1 MSSEAGLYK
10 ILIMDDQELILE
22 SSSELLT
29 ILGYDVETSKNGE
42 EAASLFE
49 NAYNEGEPFDLVILD
64 LTVPGGMGGVKTLAT
79 MKKITSDF
87 KAVVSSG
94 YSNDPIMSDYKNYGF
109 DGVLIKPFKLEVLQE
124 TLDKLFRD

>member
-29 ILGYDVETSKNGE
+29 ILGYEAEVAKNGE
-42 EAASLFE
+42 DAVELFK
-49 NAYNEGEPFDLVILD
+49 NAYYDEEPFDLVILD
-64 LTVPGGMGGVKTLAT
+64 LTVPGGMGGVKTLAA
-79 MKKITSDF
+79 MKEICSDF
-87 KAVVSSG
+87 KAIVSSG

-109 DGVLIKPFKLEVLQE
+109 NGVLIKPFKLEVLQD
-124 TLDKLFRD
+124 TLDKFLGD

>member
-1 MSSEAGLYK
+1 MNSEAGLYK

-29 ILGYDVETSKNGE
+29 ILGYEAETAKNGE
-42 EAASLFE
+42 GAVDLFE
-49 NAYNEGEPFDLVILD
+49 NAYHEGEPFDLVILD
-64 LTVPGGMGGVKTLAT
+64 LTVPGGMGGVKTLAA
-79 MKKITSDF
+79 MKKISSDF
-87 KAVVSSG
+87 KAIVSSG

-124 TLDKLFRD
+124 TLDKFLGD

>member
-29 ILGYDVETSKNGE
+29 ILGYDAEVAKNGE
-42 EAASLFE
+42 DAFELFK
-49 NAYNEGEPFDLVILD
+49 NAYYEGEPFDLVILD
-64 LTVPGGMGGVKTLAT
+64 LTVPGGMGGVKTLAA
-79 MKKITSDF
+79 MKEITLDF
-87 KAVVSSG
+87 KAIVSSG

-124 TLDKLFRD
+124 TLDKFLGG